1 MLKATTL
8 LPMVEDAQE
17 KGTDQA
23 VTCVSADHSK
33 ITLKKQVEK
42 GVGNAT
48 LISMSMTGNRA

>member
-8 LPMVEDAQE
+8 LSMVEDAQE

-23 VTCVSADHSK
+23 VTCVSDVHSK
-33 ITLKKQVEK
+33 ITLKKQVAK

-48 LISMSMTGNRA
+48 LISMSRTGNRA